1 MTVVID
7 TNVYLSHFRF
17 GGLPTRVCLFC
28 LEEADVFVSDFLVD
42 ETLRILSDKFGLSTD
57 QLTVVA
63 ETLQETTQH
72 TNPTNALPALC
83 RDPDDN
89 HILQL
94 AEFVGA
100 DYLITGDKDL
110 LVLDPFGPCRIV
122 SPKTFAQAV
131 GLA

>member
-63 ETLQETTQH
+63 ETLQETTQY